1 MRIPRRM
8 ARHEIQLQ
16 LIEKGRS
23 KRVRRQLLSKHTL
36 TEALDLARVQEV
48 ADKHARKIQR
58 RQQNDGSI
66 GEEINKVSTQRPYK
80 PWFTR

>member
-1 MRIPRRM
+1 M
-8 ARHEIQLQ
+8 EIQLQ

-23 KRVRRQLLSKHTL
+23 RRVRRQLLSKQHTL
-36 TEALDLARVQEV
+36 TEALNLARVEEV
-48 ADKHARKIQR
+48 ADKHARKIER